1 MRSRLLLLLCLP
13 FLLVAALRAR
23 AVGPSSHADAVQA
36 APSGSTP
43 PADSQTPA
51 AKRDFE
57 PAWSYFER
65 GRVVGFPSAT
75 PGSHYQLKA
84 TFQIPT
90 PSNGLTSGRYQDIFV
105 DATHWRREA
114 WVGTS
119 HLVRARDADKRYAEA
134 DGPDSAVLLMV
145 LRVLEPIPDTGTFD
159 SSVWRISHDKVGGI
173 PTTRLVYG
181 PETAG
186 DELVPGQSQ
195 GFWFDSSGKL
205 LRAFTDGVDV
215 LRSDFTGYNGV
226 QIAQSSVV
234 RVGSG
239 GVAMR
244 IRVTSISRLTSRP
257 PEWTFV
263 VANHESRQKIAEEV
277 R

>member
-1 MRSRLLLLLCLP
+1 MRFILFPLPLLL
-13 FLLVAALRAR
+13 FFGAV
-23 AVGPSSHADAVQA
+23 VGPAQAYGLTYPQTESQAVQSSPPPAA
-36 APSGSTP
+36 APAP
-43 PADSQTPA
+43 
-51 AKRDFE
+51 RREFE

-75 PGSHYQLKA
+75 PGSHYQIKA

-90 PSNGLTSGRYQDIFV
+90 PSNGLTSGRYMDIFV
-105 DATHWRREA
+105 DSTHWRREA

-145 LRVLEPIPDTGTFD
+145 LRVLEPIPDADTFD
-159 SSVWRISHDKVGGI
+159 SSVWRISRDTVDGV
-173 PTTRLVYG
+173 PATRLAYG
-181 PETAG
+181 PENSLG
-186 DELVPGQSQ
+186 DLIPGKAQ
-195 GFWFDSSGKL
+195 GFWVDSSGRL
-205 LRAFTDGVDV
+205 LQAFTDGVEV
-215 LRSDFTGYNGV
+215 QRTDFTDYNGA
-226 QIAQSSVV
+226 QIAQNTVV
-234 RVGSG
+234 RVNG

-244 IRVTSISRLTSRP
+244 IHLSSIARLTSRP

-263 VANHESRQKIAEEV
+263 VANHESRSQLGDTV

>member
-1 MRSRLLLLLCLP
+1 MTARPAGALGLP
-13 FLLVAALRAR
+13 IPPAESQA
-23 AVGPSSHADAVQA
+23 GQSS
-36 APSGSTP
+36 STP
-43 PADSQTPA
+43 PPA
-51 AKRDFE
+51 AAPKREFE

-90 PSNGLTSGRYQDIFV
+90 PSNGLTNGRYMDIFV

-145 LRVLEPIPDTGTFD
+145 LRVLEPIPDTDTFD
-159 SSVWRISHDKVGGI
+159 SSVWRISRDTVDGM
-173 PTTRLVYG
+173 PTTRLAYG
-181 PETAG
+181 PENSLG
-186 DELVPGQSQ
+186 DLVPGQSQ

-215 LRSDFTGYNGV
+215 LRTDFMDYNGA
-226 QIAQSSVV
+226 QIAQTTVV
-234 RVGSG
+234 RVNGG

-244 IRVTSISRLTSRP
+244 IHVSSISRLTSRP

-263 VANHESRQKIAEEV
+263 VANHESRNQLGETV